1 MDKTTKSL
9 TPAELKLKHELLHFC
24 EPDPPEIFRHIQ
36 PVQPPSEKVLKKVR
50 SGVHCTPR
58 TGLWWTENRECVRAR
73 ANTLEMFT
81 SLPLS
86 HFHYFLYPQDLCIPD
101 DRARGQTKQPGGLF
115 CLESRLE
122 RCTDALFNNTCS
134 SNSTP
139 EFSFNDVICLIL

>member
-81 SLPLS
+81 SRSLTFTTFYILRIFVSRMTGPEVKQNSQAGYFVWNPGWSAVQMRCLTIPVAAILRRN
-86 HFHYFLYPQDLCIPD
+86 FHSM
-101 DRARGQTKQPGGLF
+101 T
-115 CLESRLE
+115 
-122 RCTDALFNNTCS
+122 
-134 SNSTP
+134 
-139 EFSFNDVICLIL
+139 